1 MSKKLYTVI
10 VATGSY
16 VPPTVIPNSYFL
28 DAEFF
33 DPATG
38 KKFETPNEEII
49 RKFNEITNIEERR
62 YAEPDQATSHLATF
76 AALDALESS
85 GYDREKLDFII
96 AAHNFGDIY
105 PGSYRTDVCP
115 AIANRV
121 KTQLGIKNTHVFTHD
136 VIAGCPGWTTAMIIA
151 DAYIKSGLFKCGLVI
166 GSDLNSRV
174 SDPYDRDRMIFS
186 DGSGAVIV
194 EAVESK
200 IPVGILSQ
208 ASRSDIDPGM
218 LKMAV
223 SLNPDYQGTEIN
235 IRMLGHKVYAY
246 ALSAVPGVVKESL
259 DKAGLHLTD
268 IKKVLIHQANEKM
281 DEAILQRVFKLYG
294 IKEFNPDVMPMTI
307 RTLGNS
313 STATV
318 PTLLDL
324 IVKNKMEDHSIQP
337 GDHIILTSVGA
348 GMVINSIVYRFPD
361 NALFQE
367 D

>member
-1 MSKKLYTVI
+1 MGKKLYTVI
-10 VATGSY
+10 AGTGSFI
-16 VPPTVIPNSYFL
+16 PPTVIPNSYFL
-28 DAEFF
+28 DAEFY

-38 KKFETPNEEII
+38 KIFETPNEEII

-62 YAEPDQATSHLATF
+62 YAEPDQSTSHLGTF
-76 AALDALESS
+76 AAEDAIVSS
-85 GYDREKLDFII
+85 GYDRESLDFII
-96 AAHNFGDIY
+96 CAHNFGDIF
-105 PGSYRTDVCP
+105 PGTYRSEMIP
-115 AIANRV
+115 AMANRI
-121 KTQLGIKNTHVFTHD
+121 KLGLGIKNTNVFTHD
-136 VIAGCPGWTTAMIIA
+136 VAAGCPGWTTAMIIA

-166 GSDLNSRV
+166 GSDVNSRV

-186 DGSGAVIV
+186 DGAGAAIV
-194 EAVESK
+194 EAVESETP
-200 IPVGILSQ
+200 IGILAQ
-208 ASRSDIDPGM
+208 ASRSDNDPVM

-223 SLNPDYQGTEIN
+223 SLNPNYTGTEVN
-235 IRMLGHKVYAY
+235 IRMAGHKVYAY
-246 ALSAVPGVVKESL
+246 ALSAVPGVVKASL

-294 IKEFNPDVMPMTI
+294 IKEFNLDVMPMTI

-324 IVKNKMEDHSIQP
+324 VLKNKMEDHAIES

-348 GMVINSIVYRFPD
+348 GMVINSIVYKFP
-361 NALFQE
+361 
-367 D
+367 

>member
-1 MSKKLYTVI
+1 MSKKPYTVI

-28 DAEFF
+28 DAEFY
-33 DPATG
+33 DPSTG
-38 KKFETPNEEII
+38 KRFEVPNEDII
-49 RKFNEITNIEERR
+49 RKFHEITHIEERR

-96 AAHNFGDIY
+96 VAHNFGDIY
-105 PGSYRTDVCP
+105 PGTFHSDICP

-121 KTQLGIKNTHVFTHD
+121 KTQLGIKKTHVFTHD

-194 EAVESK
+194 EATESK
-200 IPVGILSQ
+200 IPVGILSS

-218 LKMAV
+218 LKMGV
-223 SLNPDYQGTEIN
+223 SLNSDYKGNELN

-246 ALSAVPGVVKESL
+246 ALGAVPGVVKESL

-281 DEAILQRVFKLYG
+281 DEAILHRVFKLYG

-324 IVKNKMEDHSIQP
+324 IVKNKMEDHSIEP

>member
-10 VATGSY
+10 VGTGSY
-16 VPPTVIPNSYFL
+16 IPPTVIPNSHFL
-28 DAEFF
+28 DAEFY

-62 YAEPDQATSHLATF
+62 YAEPNQATSHLATF
-76 AALDALESS
+76 SSENAIVSS
-85 GYDREKLDFII
+85 GYDREKLEFII

-105 PGSYRTDVCP
+105 PDTFRSDMCP
-115 AIANRV
+115 SIANRV
-121 KTQLGIKNTHVFTHD
+121 KLGLGIKNSNVMTHD
-136 VIAGCPGWTTAMIIA
+136 VIAGCPGWTTALIIA
-151 DAYIKSGLFKCGLVI
+151 DAYIKSGMYKSGLVV

-194 EAVESK
+194 EAVESEE
-200 IPVGILSQ
+200 PVGILSHS
-208 ASRSDIDPGM
+208 SRSDIDPVM
-218 LKMAV
+218 LKMGV
-223 SLNPDYQGTEIN
+223 SLNPDYHGTELN
-235 IRMLGHKVYAY
+235 IRMAGHKVYAY
-246 ALSAVPGVVKESL
+246 ALSAVPGVVKASL
-259 DKAGLHLTD
+259 DLAGLHLTD

-281 DEAILQRVFKLYG
+281 DEAILQRVFRLYG
-294 IKEFNPDVMPMTI
+294 IREYNPDIMPMTI

-324 IVKNKMEDHSIQP
+324 ILKNKMEDHAIEP
-337 GDHIILTSVGA
+337 GDHVILTSVGA
-348 GMVINSIVYRFPD
+348 GMVINSIVYRFPKNSD
-361 NALFQE
+361 I
-367 D
+367 

>member
-1 MSKKLYTVI
+1 MSKEIYTVI
-10 VATGSY
+10 VGTGSY
-16 VPPTVIPNSYFL
+16 IPPTVIPNSFFL
-28 DAEFF
+28 DKEFF
-33 DPATG
+33 DPSTG

-76 AALDALESS
+76 ASEDAITSS
-85 GYDREKLDFII
+85 NFDREKLEFII

-105 PGSYRTDVCP
+105 PETYRSEQVP

-121 KTQLGIKNTHVFTHD
+121 KLGLGIKNTNVLTHD
-136 VIAGCPGWTTAMIIA
+136 VNAGCPGWTTAMIVA
-151 DAYIKSGLFKCGLVI
+151 NAYIKSGMFKCGLVV

-194 EAVESK
+194 QAVESET
-200 IPVGILSQ
+200 PVGILSQ
-208 ASRSDIDPGM
+208 ASRSDNDPVM
-218 LKMAV
+218 LKMGV
-223 SLNPDYQGTEIN
+223 SLNPNYHGTELN
-235 IRMLGHKVYAY
+235 IRMAGHKVYAY

-324 IVKNKMEDHSIQP
+324 ILKNKMEDHAIES

-348 GMVINSIVYRFPD
+348 GMVINSIVYRFP
-361 NALFQE
+361 
-367 D
+367 

>member
-10 VATGSY
+10 VGTGSY
-16 VPPTVIPNSYFL
+16 IPPKVIHNDFFL
-28 DAEFF
+28 DAEFY

-76 AALDALESS
+76 SAEEAIVSS
-85 GYDREKLDFII
+85 GYDREKLEFII

-105 PGSYRTDVCP
+105 PGTYRSDMCP

-121 KTQLGIKNTHVFTHD
+121 KNGLGIKNTRVMTHD
-136 VIAGCPGWTTAMIIA
+136 VIAGCPGWTSAMIVA
-151 DAYIKSGLFKCGLVI
+151 DAYIRSGMYKCGLVI

-194 EAVESK
+194 EAVESET
-200 IPVGILSQ
+200 PVGILAQ
-208 ASRSDIDPGM
+208 ASRSDMDPVM
-218 LKMAV
+218 LKMGV
-223 SLNPDYQGTEIN
+223 SLNPQYDGTELN
-235 IRMLGHKVYAY
+235 IRMAGHKVYAY

-294 IKEFNPDVMPMTI
+294 IKEYNPDVMPMTI

-324 IVKNKMEDHSIQP
+324 ILKNKMEDHAIES
-337 GDHIILTSVGA
+337 GDYIILTSVGA
-348 GMVINSIVYRFPD
+348 GMVINSIVYRFP
-361 NALFQE
+361 
-367 D
+367 

>member
-1 MSKKLYTVI
+1 MSKNIYTI
-10 VATGSY
+10 ITGTGSY
-16 VPPTVIPNSYFL
+16 VPTKVIHNDYFL
-28 DAEFF
+28 DAEFY

-62 YAEPDQATSHLATF
+62 YAEPDQSTSHLATF
-76 AALDALESS
+76 AAEDAIVSA
-85 GYDREKLDFII
+85 GFDREKLEFII

-105 PGSYRTDVCP
+105 PGTYRSEMIP

-121 KTQLGIKNTHVFTHD
+121 KLGLDIKNTNVLTHD
-136 VIAGCPGWTTAMIIA
+136 VNAGCPGWTTAMIIA

-166 GSDLNSRV
+166 GSDVNSRV

-186 DGSGAVIV
+186 DGAGAVIV
-194 EAVESK
+194 EAIESE

-208 ASRSDIDPGM
+208 ASRSDNDPVM
-218 LKMAV
+218 LKMGV
-223 SLNPDYQGTEIN
+223 SLNPNYHGTELN
-235 IRMLGHKVYAY
+235 IRMAGHKVYAY

-281 DEAILQRVFKLYG
+281 DEAILHRVFKLYG
-294 IKEFNPDVMPMTI
+294 IKEFNIDVMPMTI

-324 IVKNKMEDHSIQP
+324 IMKNKMEDHALES
-337 GDHIILTSVGA
+337 GDNIILTSVGA
-348 GMVINSIVYRFPD
+348 GMIVNSVVYRFP
-361 NALFQE
+361 
-367 D
+367 

>member
-1 MSKKLYTVI
+1 MSKKVYTI
-10 VATGSY
+10 IAGTGSY
-16 VPPTVIPNSYFL
+16 VPPTIIHNSYFL
-28 DAEFF
+28 DAEFY
-33 DPATG
+33 DPATH

-49 RKFNEITNIEERR
+49 RKFHEITNIEERR
-62 YAEPDQATSHLATF
+62 YAEPDQATSHLAIF
-76 AALDALESS
+76 AAEDAIASS
-85 GYDREKLDFII
+85 GYDREKLEFII

-105 PGSYRTDVCP
+105 PGTYRSDMCP

-121 KTQLGIKNTHVFTHD
+121 KLGLGIKNTNVMTHD
-136 VIAGCPGWTTAMIIA
+136 VVAGCPGWTTAMIVA
-151 DAYIKSGLFKCGLVI
+151 NAYIKSGLFKCGLVI

-186 DGSGAVIV
+186 DGAGAVIV
-194 EAVESK
+194 EAVESET
-200 IPVGILSQ
+200 PVGILSQ

-218 LKMAV
+218 LKMGV

-235 IRMLGHKVYAY
+235 IRMAGHKVYAY
-246 ALSAVPGVVKESL
+246 ALGAVPGVVKESL

-281 DEAILQRVFKLYG
+281 DDAILHRVFKLYG
-294 IKEFNPDVMPMTI
+294 IHEYNSDVMPMTI

-324 IVKNKMEDHSIQP
+324 ILKNKIEDHAIEP

-348 GMVINSIVYRFPD
+348 GMVINSIVYRFP
-361 NALFQE
+361 E
-367 D
+367 DKAI

>member
-10 VATGSY
+10 VGTGSY
-16 VPPTVIPNSYFL
+16 VPPTVISNSYFL
-28 DAEFF
+28 NAEFY

-38 KKFETPNEEII
+38 KKFETSNEEII

-76 AALDALESS
+76 SAEAALESS
-85 GYDREKLDFII
+85 GYDREKLEFII
-96 AAHNFGDIY
+96 VAHNFGDIY
-105 PGSYRTDVCP
+105 PGTYRSDACP

-121 KTQLGIKNTHVFTHD
+121 KLGLGIKNTKVLTHD
-136 VIAGCPGWTTAMIIA
+136 VIAGCPGWTSAMIVA
-151 DAYIKSGLFKCGLVI
+151 DAYIKSGMFKCGLVI

-200 IPVGILSQ
+200 TPVGILSHS
-208 ASRSDIDPGM
+208 SRSDIDPVM
-218 LKMAV
+218 LKMGT
-223 SLNPDYQGTEIN
+223 SLNPNYTGTELN
-235 IRMLGHKVYAY
+235 IRMAGHKVYAY
-246 ALSAVPGVVKESL
+246 ALNAVPGVVKESL
-259 DKAGLHLTD
+259 DAAGLHLTD

-281 DEAILQRVFKLYG
+281 DEAILNRVFKLYG
-294 IKEFNPDVMPMTI
+294 IKEFNLDVMPMTI

-324 IVKNKMEDHSIQP
+324 ILKNKMEDHAIEP
-337 GDHIILTSVGA
+337 GDNIILTSVGA
-348 GMVINSIVYRFPD
+348 GMVINSIVYRFPE
-361 NALFQE
+361 NYVL
-367 D
+367 

>member
-1 MSKKLYTVI
+1 MGTKLYTVI
-10 VATGSY
+10 TGTGSY
-16 VPPTVIPNSYFL
+16 IPPTVIHNDYFL
-28 DAEFF
+28 DAEFY
-33 DPATG
+33 DPASH
-38 KKFETPNEEII
+38 KKFETPNAEII

-76 AALDALESS
+76 AAEDAIQSS
-85 GYDREKLDFII
+85 GFDREKLEFII

-105 PGSYRTDVCP
+105 PDTFRSDMCP

-121 KTQLGIKNTHVFTHD
+121 KLGLGIKNHNVHTHD
-136 VIAGCPGWTTAMIIA
+136 VVAGCPGWTTAMIVA
-151 DAYIKSGLFKCGLVI
+151 NAYIKSGMFKCGLVV

-186 DGSGAVIV
+186 DGAGAVIV
-194 EAVESK
+194 EAVESET
-200 IPVGILSQ
+200 PVGILSHS
-208 ASRSDIDPGM
+208 SRSDIDPGM
-218 LKMAV
+218 LKMGV
-223 SLNPDYQGTEIN
+223 SLNPDYHGTEIN
-235 IRMLGHKVYAY
+235 IRMAGHKVYAY

-259 DKAGLHLTD
+259 DKADLHLTD

-294 IKEFNPDVMPMTI
+294 IKEFNIDVMPMTI

-324 IVKNKMEDHSIQP
+324 ILKNKMEDHIIES
-337 GDHIILTSVGA
+337 GDNIILTSVGA
-348 GMVINSIVYRFPD
+348 GMVINSIVYRLP
-361 NALFQE
+361 
-367 D
+367 